1 MYVLSSVEGVCTEFG
16 GRCMYRVRWKV
27 YVLSSV
33 VVYVLSSVVSVCTEF
48 GGKVYVQSSVV
59 GVCTEFGGRCMYR
72 VVRW

>member
-1 MYVLSSVEGVCTEFG
+1 MYVQSSVEGVCTEFG

-33 VVYVLSSVVSVCTEF
+33 E
-48 GGKVYVQSSVV
+48 

-72 VVRW
+72 VRW